1 MCSKVKLAVLT
12 FITLAVCGA
21 LMRTNAAH
29 RRAQIMRGVSER
41 VEGTDRFVD
50 VGIII
55 KTVVADPNGDELI
68 EGKPRLKVIAQ
79 VARGGM
85 ADTSATP
92 PRIVGPSHNPRVW
105 YVSEQQATALFHK
118 DRSQLGQLIY
128 GSEGAGKTRLLGMWH
143 ALMWLSHFGEGREGG
158 QTAPTETR
166 LEFVREEMFQL
177 FPGNWFRYR
186 SADKRFVMCDGT
198 RIQLVSTYRQSKAQG
213 SPVQGFNWSWA
224 GRDEAQDSIDVHED
238 IQSRGRSA
246 RDGQYWQMATATA
259 KDDSEWRD
267 LRDVLL
273 ASGKW
278 VKRNLS
284 IFRSPFVPA
293 NFIAD
298 TKASTSAREFLRRF
312 GDPITGEVGDLPPE
326 LAVYYG
332 WLRSR
337 NLAHRPRIA
346 TDVTAAILASYRS
359 YCRPGAGF
367 SILCSHDPG
376 AIFNTTEIMRLLVY
390 PYNERD
396 SAGRPTT
403 RLVPTWAVVGELQ
416 TSQTTAREHALL
428 LKRKLQDEF
437 GIEYD
442 ATQGNPMPS
451 GGKACIFV
459 DPHGKGEA
467 QTDYQS
473 VYMAFQG
480 VGLDVFNPAPMVARI
495 QRAARI
501 EMVNRLLSGTT
512 DSDIPR
518 LVVLN
523 DGGVTAAPKLVEA
536 FEELK
541 KSPGDKNPEGARRK
555 DESDKTHAPA
565 ALAYGLWPFEQEAF
579 TGETIRRAIAE
590 AQKLGRFG

>member
-1 MCSKVKLAVLT
+1 LKFWALALLALGSLVLT
-12 FITLAVCGA
+12 NPAFQ
-21 LMRTNAAH
+21 
-29 RRAQIMRGVSER
+29 RRQIMRGISQS
-41 VEGTDRFVD
+41 VEGTSRWVD
-50 VGIII
+50 VGVVV
-55 KTVVADPNGDELI
+55 KTVVADPNGEELI
-68 EGKPRLKVIAQ
+68 EGKPRLKVIAE
-79 VARGGM
+79 RRIGGM
-85 ADTSATP
+85 ADTASNP
-92 PRIVGPSHNPRVW
+92 PRIVGPSREPRVW
-105 YVSEQQATALFHK
+105 YVSEQQAAGLFHK
-118 DRSQLGQLIY
+118 DKTRLGQLIY

-143 ALMWLSHFGEGREGG
+143 YVQWISNFGERREGG

-177 FPGNWFRYR
+177 FPANWFRYQ
-186 SADKRFVMCDGT
+186 SANRRFVMCDGT

-213 SPVQGFNWSWA
+213 SPVQGYNWSWC
-224 GRDEAQDSIDVHED
+224 GRDEAQDSTDVHED

-246 RDGQYWQMATATA
+246 RDGLYWQMATATA
-259 KDDSEWRD
+259 KDDSEWRE

-278 VKRNLS
+278 LKRNLS
-284 IFRSPFVPA
+284 IFKSPFVPA
-293 NFIAD
+293 NFLAD

-337 NLAHRPRIA
+337 NLTHRPRIA
-346 TDVTAAILASYRS
+346 RDVTSVILRDYRS

-367 SILCSHDPG
+367 SMLCSHDPG
-376 AIFNTTEIMRLLVY
+376 AIYNTTEIMQLLVY
-390 PYNERD
+390 PHERKD
-396 SAGRPTT
+396 ASGRTVT
-403 RLVPTWAVVGELQ
+403 DLVPTWTVVGELQ
-416 TSQTTAREHALL
+416 TSQTTAREHAIA
-428 LKRKLQDEF
+428 LKRKLQDDF
-437 GIEYD
+437 GVEMD
-442 ATQGNPMPS
+442 ASRDDPRPA

-480 VGLDVFNPAPMVARI
+480 VGLDVFNPAPMTSRI

-501 EMVNRLLSGTT
+501 EMVNRLLSGTL
-512 DSDIPR
+512 SDLRPR
-518 LVVLN
+518 LVVLS
-523 DGGVTAAPKLVEA
+523 DQGRSLAPKLVEA

-541 KSPGDKNPEGARRK
+541 KSPGDKNPEGSRRK

-579 TGETIRRAIAE
+579 TAETVRRALIE
-590 AQKLGRFG
+590 ARRV